1 MDTDNLIA
9 HSRARFA
16 YEAAKR
22 TLREKYQGK
31 MVFAY
36 NGGMWRAGPE
46 LQTMIFTCGSDGV
59 AFLPDLYE
67 NPIQINTRDLMK
79 LSQERWKEQMAAWH
93 DEYEQLS
100 KNR

>member
-22 TLREKYQGK
+22 TLREKYHGK

-46 LQTMIFTCGSDGV
+46 LQTMIFTCGSDG
-59 AFLPDLYE
+59 YG
-67 NPIQINTRDLMK
+67 NPIYSRNNVVTIG
-79 LSQERWKEQMAAWH
+79 
-93 DEYEQLS
+93 Y
-100 KNR
+100 